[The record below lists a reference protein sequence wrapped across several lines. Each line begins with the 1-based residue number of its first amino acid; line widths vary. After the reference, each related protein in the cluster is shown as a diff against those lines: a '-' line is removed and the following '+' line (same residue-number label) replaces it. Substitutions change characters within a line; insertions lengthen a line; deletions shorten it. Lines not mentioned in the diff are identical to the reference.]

1 MVTLH
6 CTAVLLL
13 STAAKAL
20 TPAAQALTQLPP
32 GINAYEVAA
41 GARNRP
47 AEALAPVALRAIAAA
62 REAKVK
68 LGEIEFPALLG
79 EKTAFED
86 VDNVQILN
94 WNRDWCMSSMRPLAE
109 ELDGELWLAF
119 PDRKELELAREEW
132 PGQAYAKATITTLE
146 DAAEVMSGSSDQ
158 AWGAAFARAA
168 EGLLGTKNL
177 GAAPET
183 AGAPKPRVLIA
194 VQPGDGGP
202 LEDWLNLER
211 CQPSDGLMVSMNGA
225 FDKLRGGYYPR
236 PLFPKLAESV
246 DRFVVDAEPLV
257 YLKSVKDKGR
267 DGWLFR
273 VYPEP
278 WQLIAQGREAS
289 LLLETYDERP
299 AYNDCVATLLAAGSV
314 VA

>member
-1 MVTLH
+1 MR
-6 CTAVLLL
+6 CTVVLLL
-13 STAAKAL
+13 AAARAL
-20 TPAAQALTQLPP
+20 TPLPP

-41 GARNRP
+41 GTRNRP

-62 REAKVK
+62 REANVK

-79 EKTAFED
+79 EKTAYDD

-94 WNRDWCMSSMRPLAE
+94 WNRDWCMASMQPLAG

-132 PGQAYAKATITTLE
+132 PGAAYAKATLTTLE
-146 DAAEVMSGSSDQ
+146 DAAEVLSGSSDQ

-168 EGLLGTKNL
+168 EGLLGTSNL
-177 GAAPET
+177 GAKPET
-183 AGAPKPRVLIA
+183 TTAPAPQVVVA

-211 CQPSDGLMVSMNGA
+211 CQPSDGLLVSVNGA
-225 FDKLRGGYYPR
+225 FDKLRGGFYPR
-236 PLFPKLAESV
+236 PLFPKLAECV
-246 DRFVVDAEPLV
+246 DRFVVDAEALV
-257 YLKSVKDKGR
+257 VLKNVADKGR
-267 DGWLFR
+267 AGWLFR

-278 WQLIAQGREAS
+278 WQLFAQGKEAS
-289 LLLETYDERP
+289 LLLETYTTRP
-299 AYNDCVATLLAAGSV
+299 AYNDCVATLLKAGPV

>member
-1 MVTLH
+1 MR
-6 CTAVLLL
+6 CGSVLLL
-13 STAAKAL
+13 SAAARAL
-20 TPAAQALTQLPP
+20 TPLPP

-41 GARNRP
+41 GTRNRP

-62 REAKVK
+62 REANVK

-79 EKTAFED
+79 EKTAFDD

-94 WNRDWCMSSMRPLAE
+94 WNRDWCMASMQPLAG

-132 PGQAYAKATITTLE
+132 PGAAYAKATLTTLE
-146 DAAEVMSGSSDQ
+146 DAAEVLSGSSDQ

-168 EGLLGTKNL
+168 EGLLGTSNL
-177 GAAPET
+177 GAKPET
-183 AGAPKPRVLIA
+183 TTAPAPQVVVA

-211 CQPSDGLMVSMNGA
+211 CQPSDGLLVSVNGA
-225 FDKLRGGYYPR
+225 FDKLRGGFYPR
-236 PLFPKLAESV
+236 PLFPKLAECV
-246 DRFVVDAEPLV
+246 DRFVVDAEALV
-257 YLKSVKDKGR
+257 VLKNVADKGR
-267 DGWLFR
+267 AGWLFR

-278 WQLIAQGREAS
+278 WQLFAQGKEAS
-289 LLLETYDERP
+289 LLLAQYDDRP
-299 AYNDCVATLLAAGSV
+299 AYSECVATLLKAGPV

>member
-1 MVTLH
+1 MNSH
-6 CTAVLLL
+6 AMLLFI
-13 STAAKAL
+13 AAAAAL
-20 TPAAQALTQLPP
+20 TPLPP

-41 GARNRP
+41 GTRNRP

-62 REAKVK
+62 REANVK

-79 EKTAFED
+79 EKTAFDD

-94 WNRDWCMSSMRPLAE
+94 WNRDWCMASMQPLAG

-132 PGQAYAKATITTLE
+132 PGASYAKATLTTLE
-146 DAAEVMSGSSDQ
+146 DAAEVLSGSSDQ

-168 EGLLGTKNL
+168 EGLLGTSNL
-177 GAAPET
+177 GAKPET
-183 AGAPKPRVLIA
+183 TTAPAPQVVVA

-211 CQPSDGLMVSMNGA
+211 CQPSDGLLVSVNGA
-225 FDKLRGGYYPR
+225 FDKLRGGFYPR
-236 PLFPKLAESV
+236 PLFPKLAECV
-246 DRFVVDAEPLV
+246 DRFVVDAEALV
-257 YLKSVKDKGR
+257 VLKNVADKGR
-267 DGWLFR
+267 AGWLFR
-273 VYPEP
+273 VYPEK
-278 WQLIAQGREAS
+278 WQLFAQGKEAS
-289 LLLETYDERP
+289 LLLAEYDDRP
-299 AYNDCVATLLAAGSV
+299 SYNDCVATLLKAGPV

>member
-1 MVTLH
+1 MRHAMLFVI
-6 CTAVLLL
+6 
-13 STAAKAL
+13 AAAAAL
-20 TPAAQALTQLPP
+20 TPLPP

-41 GARNRP
+41 GTRNRP

-62 REAKVK
+62 REANVK

-79 EKTAFED
+79 EKTAFDD

-94 WNRDWCMSSMRPLAE
+94 WNRDWCMASMQPLAG

-132 PGQAYAKATITTLE
+132 PGAAYAKATLTTLE
-146 DAAEVMSGSSDQ
+146 DAAEVLSGSSDQ

-168 EGLLGTKNL
+168 EGLLGTSNL
-177 GAAPET
+177 GAKPET
-183 AGAPKPRVLIA
+183 TTAPAPQVVVA

-211 CQPSDGLMVSMNGA
+211 CQPSDGLLVSVNGA
-225 FDKLRGGYYPR
+225 FDKLRGGFYPR
-236 PLFPKLAESV
+236 PLFPKLAECV
-246 DRFVVDAEPLV
+246 DRFVVDAEALV
-257 YLKSVKDKGR
+257 VLKNVADKGR
-267 DGWLFR
+267 AGWLFR

-278 WQLIAQGREAS
+278 WQLFAQGKEAS
-289 LLLETYDERP
+289 LLLETYHDRP
-299 AYNDCVATLLAAGSV
+299 AYKDCVATLLKAGPV

>member
-1 MVTLH
+1 MSSH
-6 CTAVLLL
+6 ALLL
-13 STAAKAL
+13 VISTAAAL
-20 TPAAQALTQLPP
+20 TPLPP

-41 GARNRP
+41 GTRNRP

-62 REAKVK
+62 REANVK

-79 EKTAFED
+79 EKTAFDD

-94 WNRDWCMSSMRPLAE
+94 WNRDWCMASMQPLAG

-132 PGQAYAKATITTLE
+132 PGASYAKATLTTLE
-146 DAAEVMSGSSDQ
+146 DAAEVLSGSSDQ

-168 EGLLGTKNL
+168 EGLLGTSNL
-177 GAAPET
+177 GAKPET
-183 AGAPKPRVLIA
+183 TTAPAPRVVVA

-211 CQPSDGLMVSMNGA
+211 CQPSDGLLVSVNGA
-225 FDKLRGGYYPR
+225 FDKLRGGFYPR
-236 PLFPKLAESV
+236 PLFPKLAECV
-246 DRFVVDAEPLV
+246 DRFVVDAEALV
-257 YLKSVKDKGR
+257 VLKNVADKGR
-267 DGWLFR
+267 AGWLFR

-278 WQLIAQGREAS
+278 WQLFAQGKEAS
-289 LLLETYDERP
+289 LLLEQYDDRP
-299 AYNDCVATLLAAGSV
+299 SYNDCVATLLKAGPV

>member
-1 MVTLH
+1 MR
-6 CTAVLLL
+6 CTVVLLL
-13 STAAKAL
+13 AAARAL
-20 TPAAQALTQLPP
+20 TPLPP

-41 GARNRP
+41 GTRNRP

-62 REAKVK
+62 REANVK

-79 EKTAFED
+79 EKTAYDD

-94 WNRDWCMSSMRPLAE
+94 WNRDWCMASMQPLAG

-132 PGQAYAKATITTLE
+132 PGAAYAKATLTTLE
-146 DAAEVMSGSSDQ
+146 DAAEVLSGSSDQ

-168 EGLLGTKNL
+168 EGLLGTSNL
-177 GAAPET
+177 GAKPET
-183 AGAPKPRVLIA
+183 TTAPAPQVVVA

-211 CQPSDGLMVSMNGA
+211 CQPSDGLLVSVNGA
-225 FDKLRGGYYPR
+225 FDKLRGGFYPR
-236 PLFPKLAESV
+236 PLFPKLAECV
-246 DRFVVDAEPLV
+246 DRFVVDAEALV
-257 YLKSVKDKGR
+257 VLKNVADKGR
-267 DGWLFR
+267 AGWLFR

-278 WQLIAQGREAS
+278 WQLFAQGKEAS
-289 LLLETYDERP
+289 LLLETYDTRP
-299 AYNDCVATLLAAGSV
+299 AYNDCVATLLKAGPV

>member
-1 MVTLH
+1 MRSH
-6 CTAVLLL
+6 ALLL
-13 STAAKAL
+13 IIAGAAAL
-20 TPAAQALTQLPP
+20 TPLPP

-41 GARNRP
+41 GTRNRP

-62 REAKVK
+62 REANVK

-79 EKTAFED
+79 EKTAYDD

-94 WNRDWCMSSMRPLAE
+94 WNRDWCMSSMQPLAG

-132 PGQAYAKATITTLE
+132 PGGMYDKATLTTLE
-146 DAAEVMSGSSDQ
+146 DAAEVLSGSSDQ

-168 EGLLGTKNL
+168 EGLLGTSNL
-177 GAAPET
+177 GAKPET
-183 AGAPKPRVLIA
+183 TTAPAPQVVVA

-211 CQPSDGLMVSMNGA
+211 CQPSDGLLVSVNGA
-225 FDKLRGGYYPR
+225 FDKLRGGFYPR
-236 PLFPKLAESV
+236 PLFPKLAECV
-246 DRFVVDAEPLV
+246 DRFVVDAEALV
-257 YLKSVKDKGR
+257 VLKNVADKGR
-267 DGWLFR
+267 AGWLFR

-278 WQLIAQGREAS
+278 WQLFAQGKEAS
-289 LLLETYDERP
+289 LLLEQYDDRP
-299 AYNDCVATLLAAGSV
+299 AYNDCVATLLKAGPV

>member
-1 MVTLH
+1 MSATEGMRSH
-6 CTAVLLL
+6 ALLL
-13 STAAKAL
+13 VISTAAAL
-20 TPAAQALTQLPP
+20 TPLPP

-41 GARNRP
+41 GTRNRP

-62 REAKVK
+62 REANVK

-79 EKTAFED
+79 EKTAFDD

-94 WNRDWCMSSMRPLAE
+94 WNRDWCMASMQPLAG

-132 PGQAYAKATITTLE
+132 PGASYAKATLTTLE
-146 DAAEVMSGSSDQ
+146 DAAEVLSGSSDQ

-168 EGLLGTKNL
+168 EGLLGTSNL
-177 GAAPET
+177 GAKPET
-183 AGAPKPRVLIA
+183 TTAPAPQVVVA

-211 CQPSDGLMVSMNGA
+211 CQPSDGLLVSVNGA
-225 FDKLRGGYYPR
+225 FDKLRGGFYPR
-236 PLFPKLAESV
+236 PLFPKLAECV
-246 DRFVVDAEPLV
+246 DRFVVDAEALV
-257 YLKSVKDKGR
+257 VLKNVADKGR
-267 DGWLFR
+267 AGWLFR

-278 WQLIAQGREAS
+278 WQLFAQGKEAS
-289 LLLETYDERP
+289 LLLEQYDDRP
-299 AYNDCVATLLAAGSV
+299 SYNDCVATLLKAGPV

>member
-1 MVTLH
+1 MRSH
-6 CTAVLLL
+6 AMLLL
-13 STAAKAL
+13 IAAAAAL
-20 TPAAQALTQLPP
+20 TPLPQ

-41 GARNRP
+41 GTRNRP

-62 REAKVK
+62 REANVK

-79 EKTAFED
+79 EKTAYDD

-94 WNRDWCMSSMRPLAE
+94 WNRDWCMSSMQPLAG

-132 PGQAYAKATITTLE
+132 PGAAYAKATLTTLE
-146 DAAEVMSGSSDQ
+146 DAAEVLSGSSDQ

-168 EGLLGTKNL
+168 EGLLGTSNL
-177 GAAPET
+177 GAKPET
-183 AGAPKPRVLIA
+183 TTAPAPQVVVA

-211 CQPSDGLMVSMNGA
+211 CQPSDGLLVSVNGA
-225 FDKLRGGYYPR
+225 FDKLRGGFYPR
-236 PLFPKLAESV
+236 PLFPKLAECV
-246 DRFVVDAEPLV
+246 DRFVVDAEALV
-257 YLKSVKDKGR
+257 VLKNVADKGR
-267 DGWLFR
+267 AGWLFR
-273 VYPEP
+273 VYPEK
-278 WQLIAQGREAS
+278 WQLFAQGKEAS
-289 LLLETYDERP
+289 LLLETYAGRP
-299 AYNDCVATLLAAGSV
+299 SYNDCVATLLKAGPV

>member
-1 MVTLH
+1 MR
-6 CTAVLLL
+6 CGSVLLL
-13 STAAKAL
+13 SAAARAL
-20 TPAAQALTQLPP
+20 TPLPP

-41 GARNRP
+41 GTRNRP

-62 REAKVK
+62 REANVK

-79 EKTAFED
+79 EKTAFDD

-94 WNRDWCMSSMRPLAE
+94 WNRDWCMASMQPLAG

-132 PGQAYAKATITTLE
+132 PGAAYAKATLTTLE
-146 DAAEVMSGSSDQ
+146 DAAEVLSGSSDQ

-168 EGLLGTKNL
+168 EGLLGTSNL
-177 GAAPET
+177 GAKPET
-183 AGAPKPRVLIA
+183 TSAPAPRVVVA

-211 CQPSDGLMVSMNGA
+211 CQPSDGLLVSVNGA
-225 FDKLRGGYYPR
+225 FDKLRGGFYPR
-236 PLFPKLAESV
+236 PLFPKLAECV
-246 DRFVVDAEPLV
+246 DRFVVDAEALV
-257 YLKSVKDKGR
+257 VLKNVADKGR
-267 DGWLFR
+267 AGWLFR

-278 WQLIAQGREAS
+278 WQLFAQGKEAS
-289 LLLETYDERP
+289 LLLETYAGRP
-299 AYNDCVATLLAAGSV
+299 SYRDCVATLLKAGPV

>member
-1 MVTLH
+1 MRSQ
-6 CTAVLLL
+6 AMLLVI
-13 STAAKAL
+13 AAAAAL
-20 TPAAQALTQLPP
+20 TPLPP

-41 GARNRP
+41 GTRNRP

-62 REAKVK
+62 REANVK

-79 EKTAFED
+79 EKTAFDD

-94 WNRDWCMSSMRPLAE
+94 WNRDWCMASMQPLAG

-132 PGQAYAKATITTLE
+132 PGAAYAKATLTTLE
-146 DAAEVMSGSSDQ
+146 DAAEVLSGSSDQ

-168 EGLLGTKNL
+168 EGLLGTSNL
-177 GAAPET
+177 GAKPET
-183 AGAPKPRVLIA
+183 TTAPAPQVVVA

-211 CQPSDGLMVSMNGA
+211 CQPSDGLLVSVNGA
-225 FDKLRGGYYPR
+225 FDKLRGGFYPR
-236 PLFPKLAESV
+236 PLFPKLAECV
-246 DRFVVDAEPLV
+246 DRFVVDAEALV
-257 YLKSVKDKGR
+257 VLKNVADKGR
-267 DGWLFR
+267 AGWLFR

-278 WQLIAQGREAS
+278 WQLFAQGKEAS
-289 LLLETYDERP
+289 LLLEQYDDRP
-299 AYNDCVATLLAAGSV
+299 SYNDCVATLLKAGPV

>member
-1 MVTLH
+1 MR
-6 CTAVLLL
+6 CGSVLLL
-13 STAAKAL
+13 SAAARAL
-20 TPAAQALTQLPP
+20 TPLPP

-41 GARNRP
+41 GTRNRP

-62 REAKVK
+62 REANVK

-79 EKTAFED
+79 EKTAFDD

-94 WNRDWCMSSMRPLAE
+94 WNRDWCMASMQPLAG

-132 PGQAYAKATITTLE
+132 PGAAYAKATLTTLE
-146 DAAEVMSGSSDQ
+146 DAAEVLSGSSDQ

-168 EGLLGTKNL
+168 EGLLGTSNL
-177 GAAPET
+177 GAKPET
-183 AGAPKPRVLIA
+183 TTAPAPQVVVA

-211 CQPSDGLMVSMNGA
+211 CQPSDGLLVSVNGA
-225 FDKLRGGYYPR
+225 FDKLRGGFYPR
-236 PLFPKLAESV
+236 PLFPKLAECV
-246 DRFVVDAEPLV
+246 DRFVVDAEALV
-257 YLKSVKDKGR
+257 VLKNVADKGR
-267 DGWLFR
+267 AGWLFR

-278 WQLIAQGREAS
+278 WQLFAQGKEAS
-289 LLLETYDERP
+289 LLLETYNDRP
-299 AYNDCVATLLAAGSV
+299 AYGDCVATLLKAGPV

>member
-1 MVTLH
+1 
-6 CTAVLLL
+6 
-13 STAAKAL
+13 
-20 TPAAQALTQLPP
+20 LPP

-41 GARNRP
+41 GTRNRP

-62 REAKVK
+62 REANVK

-79 EKTAFED
+79 EKTAYDD

-94 WNRDWCMSSMRPLAE
+94 WNRDWCMASMQPLAG

-132 PGQAYAKATITTLE
+132 PGAAYAKATLTTLE
-146 DAAEVMSGSSDQ
+146 DAAEVLSGSSDQ

-168 EGLLGTKNL
+168 EGLLGTSNL
-177 GAAPET
+177 GAKPET
-183 AGAPKPRVLIA
+183 TTAPAPQVVVA

-211 CQPSDGLMVSMNGA
+211 CQPSDGLLVSVNGA
-225 FDKLRGGYYPR
+225 FDKLRGGFYPR
-236 PLFPKLAESV
+236 PLFPKLAECV
-246 DRFVVDAEPLV
+246 DRFVVDAEALV
-257 YLKSVKDKGR
+257 VLKNVADKGR
-267 DGWLFR
+267 AGWLFR

-278 WQLIAQGREAS
+278 WQLFAQGKEAS
-289 LLLETYDERP
+289 LLLETYDDRP
-299 AYNDCVATLLAAGSV
+299 AYNDCVATLLKAGPV

>member
-1 MVTLH
+1 
-6 CTAVLLL
+6 
-13 STAAKAL
+13 
-20 TPAAQALTQLPP
+20 LPP

-41 GARNRP
+41 GTRNRP

-62 REAKVK
+62 REANVK

-79 EKTAFED
+79 EKTAYDD

-94 WNRDWCMSSMRPLAE
+94 WNRDWCMASMQPLAG

-132 PGQAYAKATITTLE
+132 PGAAYAKATLTTLE
-146 DAAEVMSGSSDQ
+146 DAAEVLSGSSDQ

-168 EGLLGTKNL
+168 EGLLGTSNL
-177 GAAPET
+177 GAKPET
-183 AGAPKPRVLIA
+183 TTAPAPQVVVA

-211 CQPSDGLMVSMNGA
+211 CQPSDGLLVSVNGA
-225 FDKLRGGYYPR
+225 FDKLRGGFYPR
-236 PLFPKLAESV
+236 PLFPKLAECV
-246 DRFVVDAEPLV
+246 DRFVVDAEALV
-257 YLKSVKDKGR
+257 VLKNVADKGR
-267 DGWLFR
+267 AGWLFR

-278 WQLIAQGREAS
+278 WQLFAQGKEAS
-289 LLLETYDERP
+289 LLLETYDDRP
-299 AYNDCVATLLAAGSV
+299 AYRDLVATLLKAGPV

>member
-1 MVTLH
+1 MR
-6 CTAVLLL
+6 CTVVLLL
-13 STAAKAL
+13 AAARAL
-20 TPAAQALTQLPP
+20 TPLPP

-41 GARNRP
+41 GTRNRP

-62 REAKVK
+62 REANVK

-79 EKTAFED
+79 EKTAYDD

-94 WNRDWCMSSMRPLAE
+94 WNRDWCMASMQPLAG

-132 PGQAYAKATITTLE
+132 PGAAYAKATLTTLE
-146 DAAEVMSGSSDQ
+146 DAAEVLSGSSDQ

-168 EGLLGTKNL
+168 EGLLGTSNL
-177 GAAPET
+177 GAKPET
-183 AGAPKPRVLIA
+183 TTAPAPQVVVA

-211 CQPSDGLMVSMNGA
+211 CQPSDGLLVSVNGA
-225 FDKLRGGYYPR
+225 FDKLRGGFYPR
-236 PLFPKLAESV
+236 PLFPKLAECV
-246 DRFVVDAEPLV
+246 DRFVVDAEALV
-257 YLKSVKDKGR
+257 VLKNVADKGR
-267 DGWLFR
+267 AGWLFR

-278 WQLIAQGREAS
+278 WQLFAQGKEAS
-289 LLLETYDERP
+289 LLLETYDDRP
-299 AYNDCVATLLAAGSV
+299 AYRDLVATLLKAGPV

>member
-1 MVTLH
+1 MR
-6 CTAVLLL
+6 CTVVLLL
-13 STAAKAL
+13 AAARAL
-20 TPAAQALTQLPP
+20 TPLPP

-41 GARNRP
+41 GTRNRP

-62 REAKVK
+62 REANVK

-79 EKTAFED
+79 EKTAYDD

-94 WNRDWCMSSMRPLAE
+94 WNRDWCMASMQPLAG

-132 PGQAYAKATITTLE
+132 PGAAYAKATLTTLE
-146 DAAEVMSGSSDQ
+146 DAAEVLSGSSDQ

-168 EGLLGTKNL
+168 EGLLGTSNL
-177 GAAPET
+177 GAKPET
-183 AGAPKPRVLIA
+183 TTAPAPQVVVA

-211 CQPSDGLMVSMNGA
+211 CQPSDGLLVSVNGA
-225 FDKLRGGYYPR
+225 FDKLRGGFYPR
-236 PLFPKLAESV
+236 PLFPKLAECV
-246 DRFVVDAEPLV
+246 DRFVVDAEALV
-257 YLKSVKDKGR
+257 VLKNVADKGR
-267 DGWLFR
+267 AGWLFR

-278 WQLIAQGREAS
+278 WQLFAQGKEAS
-289 LLLETYDERP
+289 LLLETYDDRP
-299 AYNDCVATLLAAGSV
+299 AYNDCVATLLKAGPV

>member
-1 MVTLH
+1 MR
-6 CTAVLLL
+6 CTVVLLL
-13 STAAKAL
+13 AAARAL
-20 TPAAQALTQLPP
+20 TPLPP

-41 GARNRP
+41 GTRNRP

-62 REAKVK
+62 REANVK

-79 EKTAFED
+79 EKTAYDD

-94 WNRDWCMSSMRPLAE
+94 WNRDWCMASMQPLAG

-132 PGQAYAKATITTLE
+132 PGASYAKATLTTLE
-146 DAAEVMSGSSDQ
+146 DAAEVLSGSSDQ

-168 EGLLGTKNL
+168 EGLLGTSNL
-177 GAAPET
+177 GAKPET
-183 AGAPKPRVLIA
+183 TTAPAPQVVVA

-211 CQPSDGLMVSMNGA
+211 CQPSDGLLVSVNGA
-225 FDKLRGGYYPR
+225 FDKLRGGFYPR
-236 PLFPKLAESV
+236 PLFPKLAECV
-246 DRFVVDAEPLV
+246 DRFVVDAEALV
-257 YLKSVKDKGR
+257 VLKNVADKGR
-267 DGWLFR
+267 AGWLFR

-278 WQLIAQGREAS
+278 WQLFAQGKEAS
-289 LLLETYDERP
+289 LLLETYDDRP
-299 AYNDCVATLLAAGSV
+299 AYNDCVATLLKAGPV